1 MEGIV
6 LKIAKYRILT
16 FSLLFGLLISITA
29 SMIQFSADC
38 DRLRPGFLRL
48 HILANSDSPEDQA
61 AKLAVRDRLQTEF
74 AGLFSDANSESQ
86 AEEVALA
93 NLEMLKAAAEDELEK
108 VGRPAEVTVKLVDR
122 FFTTTEYEDFVLPAG
137 QYRALQVSIGEAEGR
152 NWWCV
157 AFPPLCLPAAT
168 QGEQPVMLTPREE
181 KLLQKSGGYQ
191 LKFKI
196 VEIYQQLKNK
206 LSGNK

>member
-1 MEGIV
+1 
-6 LKIAKYRILT
+6 
-16 FSLLFGLLISITA
+16 
-29 SMIQFSADC
+29 
-38 DRLRPGFLRL
+38 
-48 HILANSDSPEDQA
+48 
-61 AKLAVRDRLQTEF
+61 
-74 AGLFSDANSESQ
+74 
-86 AEEVALA
+86 
-93 NLEMLKAAAEDELEK
+93 
-108 VGRPAEVTVKLVDR
+108 
-122 FFTTTEYEDFVLPAG
+122 
-137 QYRALQVSIGEAEGR
+137 
-152 NWWCV
+152 V